1 MIEVAP
7 SLLVIQ
13 IQIQAVW
20 ICMYVV
26 LIRLNPIV
34 LLDCF
39 SVSLTFRLYCRSNS
53 IGFHYINYGLLR
65 KFVTNLD
72 QNFCMHCQSR
82 VTSLEQLSLV
92 EFSGE

>member
-53 IGFHYINYGLLR
+53 IGFHYIYYGLLR

-72 QNFCMHCQSR
+72 QNFCMHWHYISR
-82 VTSLEQLSLV
+82 GGEQ
-92 EFSGE
+92 FSWNRN